1 MRGFQVQHILN
12 IQCKS
17 SCPKEPSDLCEI
29 KNLNPVGYITENR
42 LEIHLKISLSFS
54 VRGFLCLIQGVK
66 IFLKP
71 SKINTQQKTQARNS
85 IYHSIFEG

>member
-12 IQCKS
+12 IQGKS

-42 LEIHLKISLSFS
+42 LEIHLKFSLSFS

-66 IFLKP
+66 NFFKTLKNKQTTTKNP
-71 SKINTQQKTQARNS
+71 SQKQ
-85 IYHSIFEG
+85 HLP